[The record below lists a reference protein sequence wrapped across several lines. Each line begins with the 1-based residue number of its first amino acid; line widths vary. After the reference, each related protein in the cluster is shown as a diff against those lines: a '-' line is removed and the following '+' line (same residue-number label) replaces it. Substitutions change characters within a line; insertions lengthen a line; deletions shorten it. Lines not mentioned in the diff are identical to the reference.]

1 MLKLPPRAVITVGD
15 RPTRHLAS
23 TSASWLCRQA
33 STRHAHARTTR
44 PSTRRRRRRVVLHWI
59 HWHQP
64 FTPGGPAPPAC
75 RGDTWFTVSKIPEQA
90 GLATVVPF
98 ARARGLC
105 NPVVVKVQVIPP
117 SFARPNASGPCGDKL
132 VTKCSLEA
140 RAFCPV
146 VCVAGGRSFPRPAP
160 REPRRGVS
168 SPAAEHCTYDQQAD
182 SASMHTPTKTQIRP
196 WRESSFF

>member
-44 PSTRRRRRRVVLHWI
+44 PPTRRRRRRVVLHWI

-117 SFARPNASGPCGDKL
+117 SFARPNASGQCGDKTRHKVFVGGASVLSGCLRRGWPL
-132 VTKCSLEA
+132 VSA
-140 RAFCPV
+140 PRAPRAAAW
-146 VCVAGGRSFPRPAP
+146 CVQPRRRTLHLRPAG
-160 REPRRGVS
+160 R
-168 SPAAEHCTYDQQAD
+168 
-182 SASMHTPTKTQIRP
+182 
-196 WRESSFF
+196 

>member
-1 MLKLPPRAVITVGD
+1 M
-15 RPTRHLAS
+15 
-23 TSASWLCRQA
+23 
-33 STRHAHARTTR
+33 
-44 PSTRRRRRRVVLHWI
+44 
-59 HWHQP
+59 
-64 FTPGGPAPPAC
+64 
-75 RGDTWFTVSKIPEQA
+75 
-90 GLATVVPF
+90 
-98 ARARGLC
+98 
-105 NPVVVKVQVIPP
+105 VVKVQVIPP

-182 SASMHTPTKTQIRP
+182 SASIHTPTKTQIP
-196 WRESSFF
+196 HWRESSFF